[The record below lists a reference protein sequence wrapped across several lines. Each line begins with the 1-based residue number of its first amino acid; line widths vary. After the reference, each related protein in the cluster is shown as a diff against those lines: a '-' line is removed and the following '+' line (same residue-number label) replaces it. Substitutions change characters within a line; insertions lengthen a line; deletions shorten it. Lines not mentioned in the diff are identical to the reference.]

1 MPDSNQPW
9 AIRVSRVDS
18 SAALD
23 LLMDDWYDRVKADK
37 GLHAAIGF
45 DSYMEHRDWV
55 SAKHSIERT
64 YGRSSREHRQ
74 TLDTLAA
81 AIQSKRMLTHRP
93 VEKSSGS

>member
-1 MPDSNQPW
+1 MLDAHLSW
-9 AIRVSRVDS
+9 AVRASRADT

-23 LLMDDWYDRVKADK
+23 SLMDDWYGRVKADR

-45 DSYMEHRDWV
+45 DSCMERRDWD

-64 YGRSSREHRQ
+64 YGRSNREHRQ

-81 AIQSKRMLTHRP
+81 AIQSRRMFAHRP
-93 VEKSSGS
+93 AG

>member
-1 MPDSNQPW
+1 MSDPHLSW
-9 AIRVSRVDS
+9 AVRASRVDT

-23 LLMDDWYDRVKADK
+23 HLMDDWYNRVKADR

-45 DSYMEHRDWV
+45 DSYMERGAWD

-64 YGRSSREHRQ
+64 YGRSNREHRQ

-81 AIQSKRMLTHRP
+81 AIQSRRILTHRL
-93 VEKSSGS
+93 VG

>member
-1 MPDSNQPW
+1 MPDPHLSW
-9 AIRVSRVDS
+9 AVRASRADT

-23 LLMDDWYDRVKADK
+23 HLMDDWYGQVKADR

-45 DSYMEHRDWV
+45 DSHMEHRDWD

-64 YGRSSREHRQ
+64 YGRSSREHQQ

-81 AIQSKRMLTHRP
+81 AIQSRRMLTHRP
-93 VEKSSGS
+93 AG

>member
-1 MPDSNQPW
+1 MPDPHLSW
-9 AIRVSRVDS
+9 AVRASRADT

-23 LLMDDWYDRVKADK
+23 RLMDDWYGQVKADR

-45 DSYMEHRDWV
+45 DSYMEHRDWD

-81 AIQSKRMLTHRP
+81 AIQSRRMLNRP
-93 VEKSSGS
+93 AG